1 MSNRNESITR
11 QVIKSV
17 SKLAADTSLRALGFR
32 KQSQNFVREQD
43 GLFHCIQFQASR
55 WGSADEGSFTV
66 NLTVPIPVLYEA
78 WTGKMFPKNPVSGAF
93 GIGTRIGHL
102 MPENKDFW
110 WSVDR
115 QSDIDAISREVVE
128 VLADYA
134 VPYFDRY
141 PNIRAAVEEL
151 RGTDRL
157 GHQSPVATALIHAV
171 LASHLGHASE
181 ARNQVNVSSE
191 LAGTSPFASTVRT
204 VAERAGIETPGS

>member
-1 MSNRNESITR
+1 MPNRNESITK

-17 SKLAADTSLRALGFR
+17 SKLAADTSFRALGFR
-32 KQSQNFVREQD
+32 KQSQNLVREQD

-55 WGSADEGSFTV
+55 WGSADEGQFTI

-78 WTGKMFPKNPVSGAF
+78 WTGKAFPKNPTSGAF

-102 MPENKDFW
+102 MPENKDLW

-115 QSDIDAISREVVE
+115 KTDIDAIPGEVVK
-128 VLADYA
+128 VLAEYA

-141 PNIRAAVEEL
+141 PNVRAAIEEL

-171 LASHLGHASE
+171 LASHLGHDSE
-181 ARNQVNVSSE
+181 ARHQIDVSSK
-191 LAGTSPFASTVRT
+191 LAGTSPFASTVRI
-204 VAERAGIETPGS
+204 VAERAGIEMPGL